1 MEYILYCQ
9 KCGKQIADGS
19 EYCPECGA
27 STAQP
32 TMGASGRPM
41 QPSFSSVS
49 SASQPKKKKMGLWI
63 TLGVI
68 AVIIIAVAVGGGK
81 GTSSMPAPA
90 GATITTT
97 AQPTADSD
105 KVYTVSEAASIA
117 GCNMVVNGVTKSNG
131 TEYDTPQSGNEYV
144 IVNVTISNSGK
155 ENLAYNPFYFK
166 MQNSKGQI
174 TDTAFAS
181 VNQDTALNSGELAPG
196 GSVTGT
202 VVFEQPVNDAGLIL
216 QYQDNVFA
224 DGTKLQ
230 FKCS

>member
-49 SASQPKKKKMGLWI
+49 SASQPKKKKTGLWI

-117 GCNMVVNGVTKSNG
+117 GCNMAKKALVVEDDGNIAELLRLYLEKDGFEVAIASDGGTGVRLA
-131 TEYDTPQSGNEYV
+131 QSENPDV
-144 IVNVTISNSGK
+144 ILLDI
-155 ENLAYNPFYFK
+155 
-166 MQNSKGQI
+166 MQGR
-174 TDTAFAS
+174 
-181 VNQDTALNSGELAPG
+181 
-196 GSVTGT
+196 
-202 VVFEQPVNDAGLIL
+202 QPW
-216 QYQDNVFA
+216 
-224 DGTKLQ
+224 
-230 FKCS
+230 